1 MKNPLKKNES
11 ESTAF
16 AKVLVNRN
24 TFAEDRIKSYFGDVV
39 EIANEW
45 IIPLMKQ
52 LQIEVTFENVA
63 EYVGEDIKSLF
74 IDTLIMRKT
83 NGAFVPPTKYKQL
96 YGELEQD
103 FETALNSVIA
113 NSPYI
118 QRLKQENAQATAK
131 YQDKVTECEKTLA
144 EEEFIGNRGEKERA
158 KKELPLNRSLLQ
170 RVTTDGVEYI
180 NNQIESRKQAF
191 SFVSIDKNPL
201 KSQKEW
207 FKMVGETIAFDDE
220 KIMRA
225 TAIYAETPKEVAL
238 IEKLRQLAALT
249 NEIYGK
255 EYPGPLRAFCTFF
268 TTDNGKVVLKP
279 DISKGAIEEYAKNI

>member
-1 MKNPLKKNES
+1 MRNPLKKNES
-11 ESTAF
+11 ESAAF

-24 TFAEDRIKSYFGDVV
+24 TFAEDRIKSHFGDVV

-131 YQDKVTECEKTLA
+131 YQNKVTECEKTLA

-158 KKELPLNRSLLQ
+158 KKELPLNKSLLQ

-220 KIMRA
+220 EIMRA